1 MWIVRVEGRV
11 RRVGQTCAVV
21 SVAGG
26 QMSETEL
33 WDATG
38 RVERDNSGW
47 SMHGAL
53 TVRCGGCCLCADE
66 SSGRW

>member
-38 RVERDNSGW
+38 RVERDNSG
-47 SMHGAL
+47 
-53 TVRCGGCCLCADE
+53 
-66 SSGRW
+66 